1 MFYQIFHSPQ
11 MKSCAIITYELVPSA
26 CTKMKTSLILA
37 KTPEKWKLRISH
49 SALFDMKTRFS

>member
-11 MKSCAIITYELVPSA
+11 MKSCAIITYELVPSP

-49 SALFDMKTRFS
+49 SAAI